1 MVTIVDPQLRVEAP
15 EGHPGERRLVVT
27 YSIHVPPFDPDL
39 GAMLDEDVT
48 VSASDE
54 HDAPVLPSHLE
65 VHLHDQVMA
74 QPGAMPRELTT
85 DVHRADLD
93 VEQDW
98 WRINE
103 GGGFDPI
110 AEFVDHLV
118 ARVTL
123 RVGDLV
129 VATAVSPTIT
139 GSWGALG
146 DD

>member
-1 MVTIVDPQLRVEAP
+1 MVTIVDPQLRVEP
-15 EGHPGERRLVVT
+15 VEGHPGERRLVVT
-27 YSIHVPPFDPDL
+27 YSIQVPPFDPDL
-39 GAMLDEDVT
+39 GATLSEDVVVT
-48 VSASDE
+48 ARDE
-54 HDAPVLPSHLE
+54 HDAPVFPSELE
-65 VHLHDQVMA
+65 VHLRGEVSA
-74 QPGAMPRELTT
+74 QPGVTPRTLTT

-93 VEQDW
+93 VEKDW

-103 GGGFDPI
+103 GGAFEPI

-123 RVGDLV
+123 RVDDLI
-129 VATAVSPTIT
+129 VAMATSPTIT